1 MYLEITECILKR
13 FCQKQ
18 GLSHNNDNLTEVY
31 KEELEQLGSI
41 ALKALKKDKMHI
53 EDSEFPGTTGKSPL
67 FEFLSVQSNSSK
79 RRSHT
84 YYRFSHKS
92 FQEFFAGLYLSD
104 QILKGETNF
113 ERLLANERGNLK
125 SLEPVLLFTVG
136 ILGLKSEND
145 AFSLLRIIIKKTN
158 LLSILEFS
166 KFLPVFCHKMH

>member
-31 KEELEQLGSI
+31 KEELEQLGRI
-41 ALKALKKDKMHI
+41 ALETLEKDKMHI
-53 EDSEFPGTTGKSPL
+53 EKGAFTATTTRKSPL

-84 YYRFSHKS
+84 CYQFSHKS

-145 AFSLLRIIIKKTN
+145 AFSLLRIIS
-158 LLSILEFS
+158 LSRKPIFS
-166 KFLPVFCHKMH
+166 NT